1 MRKYIDTTCSVWY
14 VYDIIFV
21 YTGYQALYFSRLFL
35 PREQGYLEILNNEEY
50 LELFVNK

>member
-21 YTGYQALYFSRLFL
+21 YTGYQALYSSRLFL